1 MLNKLRVAVYGTVSG
16 QEDTAAT
23 TGVRP
28 PSDPRPAKYTY
39 SRPAFL
45 RLASEDEVQVA
56 ADRSIRPIMVPRDIS
71 CMPWM
76 AGYAE

>member
-1 MLNKLRVAVYGTVSG
+1 MLNKLRVAVYGAAGG
-16 QEDTAAT
+16 QEPSAAV
-23 TGVRP
+23 TGPRPSADLRP
-28 PSDPRPAKYTY
+28 PKFEYG
-39 SRPAFL
+39 RPAFL

-56 ADRSIRPIMVPRDIS
+56 ADRSVRPIMVPRDIS